1 MMWKATITVTLRPSI
16 LDPQGTAVVGSLKSM
31 GYAQVQQVRVGKH
44 MELSIDAK
52 DRDEADKLVRELCDR
67 LLANPVIED
76 YRFEL
81 VEG

>member
-1 MMWKATITVTLRPSI
+1 MWKATITVTLRPSI
-16 LDPQGTAVVGSLKSM
+16 LDPQGTAVVGSLRSM
-31 GYAQVQQVRVGKH
+31 GYSQVQQVRVGKH
-44 MELSIDAK
+44 MELVVEAK
-52 DRDEADKLVRELCDR
+52 DRGAAEKLVREVCDR